1 MLDRFLVVVKFRFSV
16 DFSAWLFINLCI
28 CLECIQ
34 NVQSMILYKIQMKRD
49 RSKVGG
55 GEKSDDMMMMIWTVI
70 IMNFVYDINSV

>member
-1 MLDRFLVVVKFRFSV
+1 
-16 DFSAWLFINLCI
+16 
-28 CLECIQ
+28 
-34 NVQSMILYKIQMKRD
+34 MILYKIQMKRD

>member
-1 MLDRFLVVVKFRFSV
+1 
-16 DFSAWLFINLCI
+16 
-28 CLECIQ
+28 
-34 NVQSMILYKIQMKRD
+34 MKRD